1 MKPSSLVGAA
11 VAAVVAMS
19 SSAFAALVEIGVD
32 RNAIPPEID
41 WDRNA
46 RRSGLLAVYATADPT
61 IKPDASK
68 TVYLRFIL
76 VQAGCIGTKRL
87 GVTARMNEG
96 GNDIFV
102 GVIERKIGS
111 ADRVPTVCPPST
123 LVLPELVPGVL

>member
-19 SSAFAALVEIGVD
+19 GVD

-102 GVIERKIGS
+102 GVIEDRRIGCRWS
-111 ADRVPTVCPPST
+111 G
-123 LVLPELVPGVL
+123 LLPN